1 MRMARTARRSAVGA
15 MAALGA
21 VLVLV
26 LALAPSAEAQC
37 AMCRQ
42 VVTQSPEGQ
51 AMAGQ
56 LNRAILVMFAAP
68 YLVFGSLAAIVFRGR
83 IGTALKS
90 LSRMATGRG

>member
-1 MRMARTARRSAVGA
+1 MRMARTARRSAVVA

-26 LALAPSAEAQC
+26 LAPSAEAQC

-42 VVTQSPEGQ
+42 VVTQSAEGQ

-83 IGTALKS
+83 IGTALKNV
-90 LSRMATGRG
+90 SRIATGRG